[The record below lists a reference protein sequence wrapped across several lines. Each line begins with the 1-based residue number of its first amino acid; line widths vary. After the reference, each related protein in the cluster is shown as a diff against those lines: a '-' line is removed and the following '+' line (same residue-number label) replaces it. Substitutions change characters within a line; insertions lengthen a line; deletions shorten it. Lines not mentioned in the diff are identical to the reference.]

1 MIPVSPTGLYWSI
14 RGNVACA
21 EHASDIVQTRWA
33 SEGWAPLPQ
42 TSQGFH
48 GRKYQCEYCSPKRTA
63 LYHANGGASSISQ
76 P

>member
-21 EHASDIVQTRWA
+21 EHANDILQARWV
-33 SEGWAPLPQ
+33 SEGWAALPE

-48 GRKYQCEYCSPKRTA
+48 GRMYQCEFCSPKRTA
-63 LYHANGGASSISQ
+63 IYHPTGGASAFTQ

>member
-21 EHASDIVQTRWA
+21 EHANNIEEARWD
-33 SEGWAPLPQ
+33 SEGWAPLPH
-42 TSQGFH
+42 TSQGLR
-48 GRKYQCEYCSPKRTA
+48 GRTYQCEYCSPDRTA
-63 LYHANGGASSISQ
+63 IYHQDVSTSSISH